1 MYTSETLHCVSLNS
15 VNAYEVSDKNE
26 LLYRDISFTEVD
38 RDYKVSEGLGID
50 ALWLGG
56 ILILFFWEAI

>member
-26 LLYRDISFTEVD
+26 RLYRDMSFTEVD
-38 RDYKVSEGLGID
+38 CDYKVSEDWG
-50 ALWLGG
+50 
-56 ILILFFWEAI
+56 